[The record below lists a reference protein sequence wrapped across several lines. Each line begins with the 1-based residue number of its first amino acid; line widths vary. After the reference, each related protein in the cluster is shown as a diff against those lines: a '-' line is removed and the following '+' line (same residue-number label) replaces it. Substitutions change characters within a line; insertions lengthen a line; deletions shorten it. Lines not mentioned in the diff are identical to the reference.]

1 MTNEMNANQKAV
13 QFLIGVACRRE
24 TTYYE
29 ALAIE
34 CGLPTQ
40 GNALSMA
47 VSKLLGEIFEWCE
60 RKNLPPLT
68 ALVVRKSG
76 KYEGTHGLGFWKIV
90 ENTSLFQR
98 LGLDVSDDPL
108 SEIERIAV
116 GKFLIVRCWNYFSE
130 LAPKENTRQMREAA
144 VTDVA
149 STYNVEP
156 HWDLAAIFKILKSIP
171 GWGDLPEHVRENLM
185 RGQTLMSVEII
196 HDRIEEIMSNNA
208 SAAFAWDYVLKN
220 K

>member
-1 MTNEMNANQKAV
+1 MTQAMNANQKAV

-68 ALVVRKSG
+68 SLVVRKSG
-76 KYEGTHGLGFWKIV
+76 KYQGTHGLGFWKIV
-90 ENTSLFQR
+90 EDTNLLHR
-98 LGLDVSDDPL
+98 LGLNVSDEPL
-108 SEIERIAV
+108 NEVERVAV
-116 GKFLIVRCWNYFSE
+116 GKFLIVKCWNYFTDLS
-130 LAPKENTRQMREAA
+130 PKENTSVMREAA
-144 VTDVA
+144 VYDVA
-149 STYNVEP
+149 AAYKVEP
-156 HWDLAAIFKILKSIP
+156 HMDLAEIFKILKSIP
-171 GWGDLPEHVRENLM
+171 GWDDLPEHVREKLM
-185 RGQTLMSVEII
+185 RGQTVMSAEII
-196 HDRIEEIMSNNA
+196 HDRVEEIMSNNA